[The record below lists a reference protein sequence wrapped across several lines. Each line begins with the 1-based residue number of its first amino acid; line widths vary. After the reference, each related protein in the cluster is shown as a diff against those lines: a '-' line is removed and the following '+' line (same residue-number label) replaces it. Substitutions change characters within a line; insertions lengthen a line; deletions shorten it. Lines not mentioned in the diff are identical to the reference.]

1 MDNENKEKLP
11 AKEHDSTFK
20 LLFENPKDIYLLVSK
35 IINYSWANEIRESS
49 IEIKKTNYITK
60 EFSQVEADVVAKAR
74 LKDRD
79 VYFYILI
86 ENQSTVAKDMPE
98 RLLRY
103 MISIWAEEIRNGVEK
118 LPAIIPIVVYNEL
131 DRRWEVPTDII
142 GAFDIFKNDIFKYKV
157 VDIAQVDIKSYLEEE
172 DVLTPII
179 FYLEQVRN
187 DSNELI
193 RRLQEIDQSLKKL
206 SFNNIERFLLWSQH
220 VIRPRLGEK
229 QKKEYD
235 KIVERVKQKGVELMG
250 EFVSNVARLL
260 DETKT
265 KEFLAGVQQGIQQG
279 IQQERIETAKRMIQ
293 LGISYDVISKATN
306 LSIEEIEKIAQE
318 KIN

>member
-1 MDNENKEKLP
+1 MENKDKEKLP

-35 IINYSWANEIRESS
+35 IINYSWANEIHESS

-60 EFSQVEADVVAKAR
+60 EFAQVEADVVAKAR
-74 LKDRD
+74 LKDRE

-103 MISIWAEEIRNGVEK
+103 MISIWAEEIRNGVDK
-118 LPAIIPIVVYNEL
+118 LPAIVPIVVYNGL
-131 DRRWEVPTDII
+131 DRKWEVSTDII
-142 GAFDIFKNDIFKYKV
+142 GAFDVFKDDILRYRV
-157 VDIAQVDIKSYLEEE
+157 VDISEVEVKRYLEEE

-187 DSNELI
+187 DSSELI
-193 RRLQEIDQSLKKL
+193 RRLEEVEQSLKKL

-220 VIRPRLGEK
+220 VIRPRLGEE

-235 KIVERVKQKGVELMG
+235 KIVKRVKQKGVELMG

-265 KEFLAGVQQGIQQG
+265 KEFLAGVQKGIQQG

-293 LGISYDVISKATN
+293 LGISYEVISKVTN
-306 LSIEEIEKIAQE
+306 LSIEEIEKIATE
-318 KIN
+318 KTS

>member
-11 AKEHDSTFK
+11 ANEHDSTFK
-20 LLFENPKDIYLLVSK
+20 LLFENPKDIYLLLSK

-118 LPAIIPIVVYNEL
+118 LPAIIPIVVYNGL
-131 DRRWEVPTDII
+131 DRRWEVSTDII

-157 VDIAQVDIKSYLEEE
+157 VDIAQIDVKNYLQEE

-187 DSNELI
+187 DSNELV
-193 RRLQEIDQSLKKL
+193 RRLQEIEQSLKKL
-206 SFNNIERFLLWSQH
+206 SFNNIERFLLWSQY
-220 VIRPRLGEK
+220 VIRPRLGNE

-235 KIVERVKQKGVELMG
+235 KLVRKVRQEGVELMG

-306 LSIEEIEKIAQE
+306 LSTEEIEKIARE

>member
-1 MDNENKEKLP
+1 
-11 AKEHDSTFK
+11 
-20 LLFENPKDIYLLVSK
+20 
-35 IINYSWANEIRESS
+35 
-49 IEIKKTNYITK
+49 
-60 EFSQVEADVVAKAR
+60 
-74 LKDRD
+74 
-79 VYFYILI
+79 
-86 ENQSTVAKDMPE
+86 MPE

-118 LPAIIPIVVYNEL
+118 LPAIIPIVVYNGL
-131 DRRWEVPTDII
+131 DRRWEVSTDII
-142 GAFDIFKNDIFKYKV
+142 GAFDIFKYKV

-179 FYLEQVRN
+179 FYLERLRK
-187 DSNELI
+187 DSNELF

-206 SFNNIERFLLWSQH
+206 SFNNIERFLLWFQH

-235 KIVERVKQKGVELMG
+235 KIVERVKQKGVELMD

-260 DETKT
+260 NETKT

-279 IQQERIETAKRMIQ
+279 IQQEWIETAKRMIQ
-293 LGISYDVISKATN
+293 LGISYDVMTKATN
-306 LSIEEIEKIAQE
+306 LSTEEIEK
-318 KIN
+318 